1 MRDSDELTSDLLRGK
16 NVRLTAQDMEQ
27 AAAHYFQWSQDAEY
41 MRLVD
46 GDPPVPLSLK
56 ATKDVNE
63 REWPEDDPNNIM
75 FLIRAS
81 EDDRIIGFANLDY
94 ISWPHGD
101 SYMGIGLGDRTC
113 WGKGYGTEALNILL
127 RYAFTELNLHRMTLT
142 VFGYNERAIRMYQRC
157 GFKIEGIVRE
167 VLYRDGRRWDLISMG
182 LLRGEW
188 LELNGYT
195 SS

>member
-1 MRDSDELTSDLLRGK
+1 MRDSAELTSDLLRGK

-27 AAAHYFQWSQDAEY
+27 AAAQYFQWSQDAEY

-63 REWPEDDPNNIM
+63 RDWPEDDPNNIM
-75 FLIRAS
+75 FLIRAN

-94 ISWPHGD
+94 ISWSQGD

-113 WGKGYGTEALNILL
+113 WGRGYGSEAMNILL
-127 RYAFTELNLHRMTLT
+127 CYAFTELNLHRLTLT
-142 VFGYNERAIRMYQRC
+142 VFEFNERAVRMYQRC

-182 LLRGEW
+182 LLRAEW
-188 LELNGYT
+188 LELNGY
-195 SS
+195 SVP

>member
-1 MRDSDELTSDLLRGK
+1 MRDSAELTSDLLRGK

-27 AAAHYFQWSQDAEY
+27 AAAQYFQWSQDAEY

-63 REWPEDDPNNIM
+63 RDWPEDDPNNIM
-75 FLIRAS
+75 FLIRAN

-94 ISWPHGD
+94 ISWAHGD

-113 WGKGYGTEALNILL
+113 WGRGYGSEAMNILL
-127 RYAFTELNLHRMTLT
+127 RYAFTELSLHRLTLT
-142 VFGYNERAIRMYQRC
+142 VFEFNERAVRMYQRC

-182 LLRGEW
+182 LLRDEW
-188 LELNGYT
+188 LELNGY
-195 SS
+195 SVP

>member
-1 MRDSDELTSDLLRGK
+1 MRDSAELTSDLLRGK

-27 AAAHYFQWSQDAEY
+27 AAAQYFQWSQDAEY

-63 REWPEDDPNNIM
+63 RDWPEDDPNNIM
-75 FLIRAS
+75 FLIRAN

-94 ISWPHGD
+94 ISWSQGD

-113 WGKGYGTEALNILL
+113 WGRGYGSEAMNILL
-127 RYAFTELNLHRMTLT
+127 RYAFTELNLHRLTLT
-142 VFGYNERAIRMYQRC
+142 VFEFNERAVRMYQRC

-182 LLRGEW
+182 LLRDEW
-188 LELNGYT
+188 MELNGY
-195 SS
+195 S

>member
-1 MRDSDELTSDLLRGK
+1 MRDSAELTSDLLRGK

-27 AAAHYFQWSQDAEY
+27 AAAQYFQWSQDAEY

-63 REWPEDDPNNIM
+63 RDWPEDDPNNIM
-75 FLIRAS
+75 FLIRAN
-81 EDDRIIGFANLDY
+81 EGDRIIGFANLDY
-94 ISWPHGD
+94 ISWSQGD

-113 WGKGYGTEALNILL
+113 WGRGYGSEAMNILL
-127 RYAFTELNLHRMTLT
+127 RYAFTELNLHRLTLT
-142 VFGYNERAIRMYQRC
+142 VFEFNERAVRMYQRC

-182 LLRGEW
+182 LLRDEW
-188 LELNGYT
+188 MELNGY
-195 SS
+195 S

>member
-1 MRDSDELTSDLLRGK
+1 MRDSAELTSDLLRGK

-27 AAAHYFQWSQDAEY
+27 AAAQYFQWSQDAEY

-63 REWPEDDPNNIM
+63 RDWPEDDPNNIM
-75 FLIRAS
+75 FLIRAN

-94 ISWPHGD
+94 ISWSHGD

-113 WGKGYGTEALNILL
+113 WGRGYGSEAMNILL
-127 RYAFTELNLHRMTLT
+127 RYAFTELNLHRLTLT
-142 VFGYNERAIRMYQRC
+142 VFEFNERAVRMYQRC

-182 LLRGEW
+182 LLRAEW
-188 LELNGYT
+188 LELNGY
-195 SS
+195 SVP

>member
-1 MRDSDELTSDLLRGK
+1 MRDSAELTSDLLRGK

-27 AAAHYFQWSQDAEY
+27 AAAQYFQWSQDAEY

-63 REWPEDDPNNIM
+63 RDWPEDDPNNIM
-75 FLIRAS
+75 FLIRAN

-94 ISWPHGD
+94 ISWAHGD

-113 WGKGYGTEALNILL
+113 WGRGYGSEAMNILL
-127 RYAFTELNLHRMTLT
+127 RYAFTELNLHRLTLT
-142 VFGYNERAIRMYQRC
+142 VFEFNERAVRMYQRC

-167 VLYRDGRRWDLISMG
+167 VLYR
-182 LLRGEW
+182 
-188 LELNGYT
+188 
-195 SS
+195 

>member
-1 MRDSDELTSDLLRGK
+1 MRDSAELTSALLRGK

-27 AAAHYFQWSQDAEY
+27 AAAQYFQWSQDAEY

-63 REWPEDDPNNIM
+63 RDWPEDDPNNIM
-75 FLIRAS
+75 FLIRAN

-94 ISWPHGD
+94 ISWSHGD

-113 WGKGYGTEALNILL
+113 WGRGYGSEAMNILL
-127 RYAFTELNLHRMTLT
+127 RYAFTELNLHRLTLT
-142 VFGYNERAIRMYQRC
+142 VFEFNERAVRMYQRC

-167 VLYRDGRRWDLISMG
+167 VLYRSGRRWDLISMG
-182 LLRGEW
+182 LLRDEW
-188 LELNGYT
+188 MELNGY
-195 SS
+195 S

>member
-16 NVRLTAQDMEQ
+16 NVRLSAQDMEQ

-56 ATKDVNE
+56 ATKDTNE

-75 FLIRAS
+75 FLIRAN

-94 ISWPHGD
+94 ISWSQGD

-113 WGKGYGTEALNILL
+113 WGRGYGSEAMNLLL
-127 RYAFTELNLHRMTLT
+127 RYAFTELNLHRLTLT
-142 VFGYNERAIRMYQRC
+142 VFEFNERAVRMYQRC
-157 GFKIEGIVRE
+157 GFKTEGIVRE

-195 SS
+195 LS